1 MPKEPPYEVRL
12 MTSPRISRRMAS
24 PVRVSLS
31 ATRGGDIDGAWWPR
45 SAAMARELPDLVE
58 ALRPTLGDIVD
69 ISINWSANSPMP
81 VLSTMSPDIAA
92 RIRGNA
98 PHHRLMFLVGQ
109 SVVTKLLVIPAMTS
123 PALAVMVLRHAAQR
137 GMPELDGETREFQAA
152 DRVMCAAR
160 TESASWAAARAG
172 GKPTSPSATPA
183 GR

>member
-31 ATRGGDIDGAWWPR
+31 VNRGGDIDGAWWPR

-69 ISINWSANSPMP
+69 ISINWSANSPTP

-92 RIRGNA
+92 KIEVAIRANSGLIAEKILAGEEGDEDDAAEAPKEEPKPADTNA
-98 PHHRLMFLVGQ
+98 LHAISLNTSTLSIWCYNCDKDLISDVTSTDDTEVSMSKFVE
-109 SVVTKLLVIPAMTS
+109 SV
-123 PALAVMVLRHAAQR
+123 
-137 GMPELDGETREFQAA
+137 
-152 DRVMCAAR
+152 
-160 TESASWAAARAG
+160 
-172 GKPTSPSATPA
+172 
-183 GR
+183 